1 MSVMEAIFNGQVYPL
16 EQVVTVPP
24 KVGEMEKSIDGIT
37 NELQNRIGNDE
48 MDRLTKIRDLFLQ
61 EADVIAVEYFRCG
74 LSLGIEMTKESKD
87 VLNYF
92 KVENGLELGEEKTE
106 NQA

>member
-1 MSVMEAIFNGQVYPL
+1 MSVMEAIFNGKVYPL
-16 EQVVTVPP
+16 EQVVAVPP

-48 MDRLTKIRDLFLQ
+48 MDRLTKIRELFLQ
-61 EADVIAVEYFRCG
+61 EADVIAVEYFRFG